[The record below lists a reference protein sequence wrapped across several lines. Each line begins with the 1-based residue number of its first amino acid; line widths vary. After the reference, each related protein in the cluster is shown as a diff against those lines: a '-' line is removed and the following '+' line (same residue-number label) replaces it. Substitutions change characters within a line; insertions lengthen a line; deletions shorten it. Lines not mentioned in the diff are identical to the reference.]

1 MPAPISV
8 MRPARLVTPALDH
21 ELHVGA
27 HTCSPLL
34 PYEMLHATSII
45 SPSSY
50 ERAVREGLTLERTAA
65 SARRGG
71 VINASPAIRLSR
83 LITLDPHGYDI
94 FGLSGIN
101 LADTMRQRIP
111 SALGFAT
118 SLLPRRM
125 RIRLA
130 MSVMQKQKH
139 HFVGSRTSLRVQR
152 EGDHLYVGVI
162 DSIFSGR
169 EDTLIGG
176 SELERRAIESLFR
189 EFARVPCRVVQISP
203 TNSRLNESW
212 FEIVQTK
219 S

>member
-1 MPAPISV
+1 MPAPLSV
-8 MRPARLVTPALDH
+8 IRPVRLVTPALDH

-34 PYEMLHATSII
+34 PYEMLQATSII
-45 SPSSY
+45 SPQTY
-50 ERAVREGLTLERTAA
+50 QQAVREGLTLERAA
-65 SARRGG
+65 ALARSGG

-101 LADTMRQRIP
+101 LADSLRQRMP
-111 SALGFAT
+111 SSLSFAAG
-118 SLLPRRM
+118 LMPRPL

-130 MSVMQKQKH
+130 MSVMQKHKH

-152 EGDHLYVGVI
+152 AGCHLYIGVI

-189 EFARVPCRVVQISP
+189 DFGHVKCALARVNHK
-203 TNSRLNESW
+203 TSRLNESW
-212 FEIVQTK
+212 FEIVLSK